1 MRHALPLLALLLV
14 LAAGCSRA
22 VPPTASNAS
31 APTGLE
37 AAAIEAGVIPDP
49 KNADITGLYTR
60 ETDRVCVVPAA
71 TAYQIGVFVDYGD
84 DQHCS
89 GLGTVS
95 RVGETLHVG
104 FSDVDGC
111 NFDARFEGD
120 RIVFPGTVPEACRKL
135 CSQRASI
142 AGLTVDQLSNS
153 AAEAATLRDARGRLL
168 CPSG

>member
-1 MRHALPLLALLLV
+1 MLALVLLS
-14 LAAGCSRA
+14 LIAGCSRA
-22 VPPTASNAS
+22 APPS
-31 APTGLE
+31 AGNVTGPGGLE

-49 KNADITGLYTR
+49 RNADITGLYTR
-60 ETDRVCVVPAA
+60 ETDQVCVVPSA

-95 RVGETLHVG
+95 RVGETLNVVFG
-104 FSDVDGC
+104 DAAGC
-111 NFDARFEGD
+111 AFDARFEGD
-120 RIVFPGTVPEACRKL
+120 RIVFPGTVPEACHAL

-142 AGLTVDQLSNS
+142 AGLVVDQLSNA

>member
-1 MRHALPLLALLLV
+1 MTRALALLL
-14 LAAGCSRA
+14 LTAGCSRA
-22 VPPTASNAS
+22 APPIATNAA
-31 APTGLE
+31 APSGLE

-49 KNADITGLYTR
+49 KHADITGLYTR
-60 ETDRVCVVPAA
+60 ETDRVCVVPSA

-89 GLGTVS
+89 GLGDVT
-95 RVGETLHVG
+95 RVGETLHVA
-104 FSDVDGC
+104 FSDAAGC
-111 NFDARFEGD
+111 GFDARFEGD
-120 RIVFPGTVPEACRKL
+120 RIVFPGTVPDACRML

-142 AGLTVDQLSNS
+142 AGLTVDQLSDS

>member
-1 MRHALPLLALLLV
+1 MRRVLPLLLL

-22 VPPTASNAS
+22 VTPGSSNVA

-49 KNADITGLYTR
+49 QNADITGLYTR
-60 ETDRVCVVPAA
+60 DTDRVCIVPAA
-71 TAYQIGVFVDYGD
+71 SAYQIGVFVDYGD

-104 FSDVDGC
+104 FTDADGC
-111 NFDARFEGD
+111 SFDARFEGD
-120 RIVFPGTVPEACRKL
+120 RVVFPGTVPEPCRKL